1 LQQEKLLTNW
11 NGRAEQVAQV
21 EFNGRTFL
29 LIADKDAKMYIV
41 AKDNIS
47 VETLSYLQTF
57 TVDNVI
63 LEARIPES
71 LTRLVSDLR

>member
-1 LQQEKLLTNW
+1 M
-11 NGRAEQVAQV
+11 
-21 EFNGRTFL
+21 
-29 LIADKDAKMYIV
+29 IADNEAKMYIV

-57 TVDNVI
+57 TVDNVT

-71 LTRLVSDLR
+71 LTRLVTDLR